1 MLFEL
6 CTQYQNAL
14 ADQRLETCKYHQQ
27 MRNIYTKGL
36 STSFDD
42 QSNFYVKKTSYL
54 LLGRTIQLGVLTIFV
69 CARDNNQIF
78 QDIAKNLSPS
88 NQIYDYCDKI
98 FTPYYES
105 KLPAVQSTQLMEQK
119 KLETLSQ
126 LDMTETNKADRLQ
139 QTIQSAK
146 DVYAQQLLKA
156 SSI

>member
-6 CTQYQNAL
+6 CTQYQNAV
-14 ADQRLETCKYHQQ
+14 ADQRLETCNYHQQ
-27 MRNIYTKGL
+27 MRYLCTKGL
-36 STSFDD
+36 SNSFDD
-42 QSNFYVKKTSYL
+42 QSGFYVKKTLYL
-54 LLGRTIQLGVLTIFV
+54 LAGRAVQLASLAIF
-69 CARDNNQIF
+69 AYAQNTHQIF
-78 QDIAKNLSPS
+78 QDVAKNLSLS
-88 NQIYDYCDKI
+88 NQVYDYCDKI

-119 KLETLSQ
+119 KLETLAQ